1 MIYHKNPVEESFIV
15 WITLNPDSFHH
26 LDMCRFYV
34 FVRCVIRYNA
44 KSWQKFEK
52 FKKEILRHKP
62 NFKEEYIEYFYNLM
76 RHMIA
81 FYKTSYL
88 SQYEVDE
95 HSKTTIRK
103 VVNGRIVLEYPK
115 E

>member
-34 FVRCVIRYNA
+34 FVRSVIRYNA

-52 FKKEILRHKP
+52 FKKEIDAFLTERLAKD
-62 NFKEEYIEYFYNLM
+62 YIFE
-76 RHMIA
+76 
-81 FYKTSYL
+81 S
-88 SQYEVDE
+88 E
-95 HSKTTIRK
+95 HGTIFL
-103 VVNGRIVLEYPK
+103 NQLLLDFPK
-115 E
+115 MFCIKFITQFQQ